1 MGKSGTPILYQMAI
15 LAYLSVLMGCLSVKV
30 KLWQSFFHFLPRL
43 LIKHGCNQVILIH
56 QYKYFI
62 VLK

>member
-43 LIKHGCNQVILIH
+43 LIKHGCNQVHPIH
-56 QYKYFI
+56 PYKYFI
-62 VLK
+62 AIK